1 MNLSNIFI
9 WIIVFDHFLWVC
21 RCGIGYPGLV
31 HIPNERES
39 FLMLKYHVKHSSNR
53 LSSRNSNR
61 CQWNSITSGEAELHF
76 SIQFPSSDESIGY
89 PFNEE
94 VFEEALEEGYGG
106 EINPCLV
113 YDFKHFNYLDF
124 RDNLFQTIPIPSFIA
139 TITSLTHLNLS
150 NAGIIGTLPS
160 QIGNLSDSLYLDL
173 QSDETWFTDNI
184 DWVSS
189 LSKLPY
195 LALSNIWPVGGGMPI
210 PSFVGTMTTLIHLA
224 RKRRYANSLSIGKSL
239 QLHIP

>member
-1 MNLSNIFI
+1 CTSQE
-9 WIIVFDHFLWVC
+9 
-21 RCGIGYPGLV
+21 R
-31 HIPNERES
+31 ERES
-39 FLMLKYHVKHSSNR
+39 LLKLKYRLKHSSNR

-61 CQWNSITSGEAELHF
+61 CQWNNITSVGAELHL
-76 SIQFPSSDESIGY
+76 SIQFSSSDESVGY

-189 LSKLPY
+189 LSKLRY

-224 RKRRYANSLSIGKSL
+224 RKRRNVD
-239 QLHIP
+239 